1 MLSMHF
7 LIQCRVTKVNKVLT
21 VSRDEGKE
29 LLTVSRDVFSLTRKP
44 SAEKDRAAKRYSE
57 TAKVV
62 KGV

>member
-29 LLTVSRDVFSLTRKP
+29 LLTVSRDVFSLHEIGAFSGKCVT
-44 SAEKDRAAKRYSE
+44 
-57 TAKVV
+57 
-62 KGV
+62 

>member
-29 LLTVSRDVFSLTRKP
+29 LLTVSRDVFSLHEISDFSPAIVLKLLMMLFL
-44 SAEKDRAAKRYSE
+44 
-57 TAKVV
+57 
-62 KGV
+62 